1 MIGNILLLSSFVF
14 FNKQKQEVMERLFK
28 TFTKTSLL
36 RMPLLDFILLHF
48 ILYNMQ
54 NTYTPS
60 H

>member
-1 MIGNILLLSSFVF
+1 
-14 FNKQKQEVMERLFK
+14 MEILFK
-28 TFTKTSLL
+28 TFNKTSLV